1 MLSAALAPDADAF
14 RGIARM
20 AKGRNAA
27 RADPFTAAMVL
38 LFLWFYNLF
47 WGAKVTVQM
56 RVLSAPTFF
65 SIKK

>member
-38 LFLWFYNLF
+38 LFLFLYPLAHDFPNLLKALVF
-47 WGAKVTVQM
+47 
-56 RVLSAPTFF
+56 P
-65 SIKK
+65 